1 MYHRI
6 YSLLCKYKL
15 ISTNQFGFCSNPLT
29 EHALISLIETITS
42 NNEIICGVLYIYKRL
57 LTPSITP
64 FYLRNKTI
72 MEKEVKAIIG
82 SVPFLLTG
90 NNMCQ

>member
-42 NNEIICGVLYIYKRL
+42 NNEIICGVL
-57 LTPSITP
+57 
-64 FYLRNKTI
+64 
-72 MEKEVKAIIG
+72 
-82 SVPFLLTG
+82 
-90 NNMCQ
+90 